1 MRDPIEDFNEA
12 CYWEAMRAPKKPG
25 HARIS
30 NRSLPDRKGFTPQ
43 KIRIAF
49 ECKQVDRYQKAY
61 EAIRNIMFNTA
72 IPRNKKIRSIAM
84 MIEAAES
91 GTKRNEKKRSRL

>member
-1 MRDPIEDFNEA
+1 MRDPVEDFN
-12 CYWEAMRAPKKPG
+12 WEWPWGPEQTQKTDRKKPEDVK
-25 HARIS
+25 
-30 NRSLPDRKGFTPQ
+30 PRKGYTPQ

-49 ECKQVDRYQKAY
+49 ECKQADRYQQAY

-84 MIEAAES
+84 MIDAAES
-91 GTKRNEKKRSRL
+91 GMKRNEKKR

>member
-1 MRDPIEDFNEA
+1 MREPIEDFNEA

-30 NRSLPDRKGFTPQ
+30 NRSLPDRKGFTLQ

-49 ECKQVDRYQKAY
+49 ECKQVDRYQQAY

-91 GTKRNEKKRSRL
+91 GTKRNEKKR

>member
-1 MRDPIEDFNEA
+1 MRDPIEDFN
-12 CYWEAMRAPKKPG
+12 WEWPWAPEQKQETVAKKPK
-25 HARIS
+25 
-30 NRSLPDRKGFTPQ
+30 NVKPRKGYTPQ

-49 ECKQVDRYQKAY
+49 ECKQVDRYQQAY

-91 GTKRNEKKRSRL
+91 GTKRNEKKR

>member
-1 MRDPIEDFNEA
+1 MRDPVEDFNRE
-12 CYWEAMRAPKKPG
+12 WPWGPEQTQKTDGKKPEDVKPRNG
-25 HARIS
+25 Y
-30 NRSLPDRKGFTPQ
+30 TPQ

-49 ECKQVDRYQKAY
+49 ECKQADRYQQAY

-84 MIEAAES
+84 MIDAAES
-91 GTKRNEKKRSRL
+91 GMKRNEKKR

>member
-12 CYWEAMRAPKKPG
+12 RYWEAMLAPKKTDKD
-25 HARIS
+25 RIS
-30 NRSLPDRKGFTPQ
+30 NHSVPAGKGYTPQ

-49 ECKQVDRYQKAY
+49 ECKQADRYQQAY
-61 EAIRNIMFNTA
+61 EAIRDIMFNTA

-84 MIEAAES
+84 MIDAVES
-91 GTKRNEKKRSRL
+91 GIKRNEKKR

>member
-1 MRDPIEDFNEA
+1 MRDPIEDFN
-12 CYWEAMRAPKKPG
+12 WEWSWAPEQKQETVAKKPK
-25 HARIS
+25 
-30 NRSLPDRKGFTPQ
+30 NVKPRKGYTPQ

-49 ECKQVDRYQKAY
+49 ECKQADRYQQAY

-84 MIEAAES
+84 MIDAAES
-91 GTKRNEKKRSRL
+91 GMKRKKR

>member
-1 MRDPIEDFNEA
+1 MRDPIEDFNDA
-12 CYWEAMRAPKKPG
+12 CYWEAMRSTKKPG
-25 HARIS
+25 SARIS
-30 NRSLPDRKGFTPQ
+30 NPSLPARKGFTPQ

-49 ECKQVDRYQKAY
+49 ECKQADRYQQAY

-84 MIEAAES
+84 MIDAAES
-91 GTKRNEKKRSRL
+91 GMKRNEKKQ